1 MVEKGGIRVENMS
14 DETPETFQQAV
25 DKVKEKVGKELL
37 TDDDVLVLACAEIA
51 RTYSREEKGY
61 T

>member
-1 MVEKGGIRVENMS
+1 MS
-14 DETPETFQQAV
+14 DETMQQAI
-25 DKVKEKVGKELL
+25 DKVKEKLGTTLL
-37 TDDDVLVLACAEIA
+37 SDDDILVLACAEIA